1 MTSLIYGI
9 NPVLE
14 LLRARPR
21 ETEEVLVSR
30 KEQGLERLIQAAR
43 NAGAQINFVSK
54 NEIEQITG
62 TREHQ
67 GVAAKAPLP
76 APSDFEELLAKASQ
90 KTAALLLFLD
100 QIEDP
105 QNLGAIIRSAECAKA
120 DAVVIPEHRSA
131 GITPAMHK
139 ASAGALEWMPLAIV
153 TNLSRALEQS
163 KQAGF
168 WSYAAA
174 ASGEKSFWNA
184 EFSKKCALVIGSEG
198 KGIRPLVQKTCD
210 FQVSI
215 PLYGKVSSLNA
226 SVSAAL
232 LLFEFRRQ
240 MGQLGS
246 DLNF

>member
-1 MTSLIYGI
+1 MASFIYGI

-21 ETEEVLVSR
+21 QIKEILISR
-30 KEQGLERLIQAAR
+30 KEQGLEQLVQTAK
-43 NAGAQINFVSK
+43 NAGAKINFVSK
-54 NEIEQITG
+54 DQIDQMAG

-67 GVAAKAPLP
+67 GIAAEAPLP
-76 APSDFEELLAKASQ
+76 SPASFEDILEKVSQ
-90 KTAALLLFLD
+90 NSTALLVFLD

-105 QNLGAIIRSAECAKA
+105 QNLGAIIRSAECANA

-153 TNLSRALEQS
+153 TNLARSLEQV
-163 KQAGF
+163 KQGGF
-168 WSYAAA
+168 WSYAAVT
-174 ASGEKSFWNA
+174 SGEKSIWQTQF
-184 EFSKKCALVIGSEG
+184 EKKSALVIGSEG

-210 FQVSI
+210 FPVSI
-215 PLYGKVSSLNA
+215 PLFGKVMSLNA

-240 MGQLGS
+240 IGVRACLKP
-246 DLNF
+246 